1 MKKNFLIKKI
11 KIKTQPQFKKKAST
25 NTERILCQKSINST
39 LKKIIS
45 LGKDN
50 LIYE

>member
-11 KIKTQPQFKKKAST
+11 KIKTQPQLKKKAST

-39 LKKIIS
+39 RKKIIS